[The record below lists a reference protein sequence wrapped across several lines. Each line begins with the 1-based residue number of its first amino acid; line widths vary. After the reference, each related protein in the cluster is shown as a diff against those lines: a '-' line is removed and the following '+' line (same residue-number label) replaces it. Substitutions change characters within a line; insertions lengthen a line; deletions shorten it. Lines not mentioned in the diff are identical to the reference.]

1 MNKQADKYA
10 GATPGPWEIGAISI
24 ADGAIGITKDRYYI
38 AQVTNAASLGEILTG
53 GEPAT
58 QWANARLIADAPTLA
73 ADNVSLR
80 SSRDELLEALQ
91 AFITFASAPPSSS
104 RTKVLKDHC
113 AVARAAISAATGQ
126 PS

>member
-1 MNKQADKYA
+1 MNKQTRNDERALSLTPPGADPILVLVSDY
-10 GATPGPWEIGAISI
+10 GGTCHVIGAGSREKDAEVDASWQEI
-24 ADGAIGITKDRYYI
+24 AKQVI
-38 AQVTNAASLGEILTG
+38 A
-53 GEPAT
+53 
-58 QWANARLIADAPTLA
+58 
-73 ADNVSLR
+73 LR
-80 SSRDELLEALQ
+80 ASRDELLEALQ